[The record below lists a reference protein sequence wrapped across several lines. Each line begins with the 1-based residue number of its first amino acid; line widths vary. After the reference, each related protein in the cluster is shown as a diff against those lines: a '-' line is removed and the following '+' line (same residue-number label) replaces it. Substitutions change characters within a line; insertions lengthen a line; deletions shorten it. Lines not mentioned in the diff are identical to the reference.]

1 MTSSDS
7 LAYSY
12 QGNPLTL
19 REVLGAPNFDGTEV
33 LAGAAGLDRAVSSVN
48 VMENPDITPWVK
60 RGELLITVG
69 YSLLGLGSDVTS
81 LIEALNERDLA
92 GFGVKLGPYITEI
105 DSDALELADRLG
117 FPILALPPAVS
128 FDDLI
133 ADIYGTRDSMLLGGL
148 HRKSDR
154 EQELMSVALGG
165 GGPAEVA
172 GRLAELVQC
181 EVLVLGPGRDVI
193 AHQSGVVG
201 APPSHDPHDGSEFDE
216 AIGAPIVFGS
226 TYVGQLYVFP
236 NEGPAADF
244 FPGLVP
250 TCARIMALAASR
262 EIAVASVDRQFRTE
276 FLEQVLRNRLES
288 TEVDRRCQALE
299 WSLHF
304 PAVVV
309 TLAPVDLGATT
320 HLERVRDMLGWS
332 LRPRGLR
339 APHAI
344 VGGEVV
350 AIVSS
355 ETTPE
360 AVAAEAA
367 AEVISRA
374 VPGMWSA
381 GVSDRIESPEGLERG
396 WDQALVAAKVTRAL
410 KGVGEIGSFRELG
423 VYRLL
428 IEVDPVLLEDFAR
441 EVLGELFNPAEGRAD
456 LRRTLS
462 VLLDT
467 NLNVAQTARELHY
480 HYNSIRYRT
489 VQLEKMLGPF
499 LTDPTRRME
508 LQIALLIC
516 DMVSDG
522 SRDGPARV

>member
-1 MTSSDS
+1 MTSTNS
-7 LAYSY
+7 LVDSY
-12 QGNPLTL
+12 QGDPLTL
-19 REVLGAPNFDGTEV
+19 REVLRAPNFDGTAV

-48 VMENPDITPWVK
+48 VMENPDIIPWVK

-69 YSLLGLGSDVTS
+69 YSLLGRGSDVAS
-81 LIEALNERDLA
+81 LVETLDERGLA

-105 DSDALELADRLG
+105 DREALEVADRLG

-133 ADIYGTRDSMLLGGL
+133 ADIYGTRGSMLLGGL

-154 EQELMSVALGG
+154 EQELMTVALGG

-172 GRLAELVQC
+172 ERLAELVQC

-193 AHQSGVVG
+193 AHLSGVKG
-201 APPSHDPHDGSEFDE
+201 TLPSRDPHDGSQFDE

-226 TYVGQLYVFP
+226 TYVGQVYVFP
-236 NEGPAADF
+236 NEGQAADL

-276 FLEQVLRNRLES
+276 FLEQVLHDRLDR

-299 WSLHF
+299 WSLQF

-309 TLAPVDLGATT
+309 SLAPVDLGATT

-332 LRPRGLR
+332 LRPRGIH

-350 AIVSS
+350 AIVSG
-355 ETTPE
+355 ETAPE
-360 AVAAEAA
+360 AVAVEAA
-367 AEVISRA
+367 AEVISRSA
-374 VPGMWSA
+374 PGLWSA
-381 GVSDRIESPEGLERG
+381 GVSDRIETPEGLARG
-396 WDQALVAAKVTRAL
+396 WDQARIAAKVTRAL
-410 KGVGEIGSFRELG
+410 RGVGEIGRFRELG

-428 IEVDPVLLEDFAR
+428 IEVDPILLEGFAR
-441 EVLGELFNPAEGRAD
+441 EVLGELFDPDERHAD

-499 LTDPTRRME
+499 LTDHTRRLE
-508 LQIALLIC
+508 IQVALLIC

-522 SRDGPARV
+522 RGNAPVGA

>member
-1 MTSSDS
+1 MVVGGEGSGGS
-7 LAYSY
+7 
-12 QGNPLTL
+12 
-19 REVLGAPNFDGTEV
+19 
-33 LAGAAGLDRAVSSVN
+33 GLVGGFV
-48 VMENPDITPWVK
+48 VPD
-60 RGELLITVG
+60 
-69 YSLLGLGSDVTS
+69 
-81 LIEALNERDLA
+81 
-92 GFGVKLGPYITEI
+92 GPYVTEI
-105 DSDALELADRLG
+105 DAEALKRADRLG

-133 ADIYGTRDSMLLGGL
+133 ADIYATRDSMLLGGL

-154 EQELMSVALGG
+154 EQELMTVALGG

-172 GRLAELVQC
+172 ERLAELVQC

-193 AHQSGVVG
+193 AHLSGVEG
-201 APPSHDPHDGSEFDE
+201 TAPSRDPHEGSEFDE

-226 TYVGQLYVFP
+226 TYVGQLHVFP
-236 NEGPAADF
+236 NPGTVADF

-262 EIAVASVDRQFRTE
+262 ETAVASVDRQFRTE
-276 FLEQVLRNRLES
+276 FLELVLRNRLDR

-309 TLAPVDLGATT
+309 SLVPVDLGATT

-344 VGGEVV
+344 VGSEIV
-350 AIVSS
+350 AIVGSDDAVES
-355 ETTPE
+355 APE

-367 AEVISRA
+367 AEVISRSI
-374 VPGMWSA
+374 PGLWSA
-381 GVSDRIESPEGLERG
+381 GVSDRIETPEGLERG
-396 WDQALVAAKVTRAL
+396 WDQARMAAKVTRAL
-410 KGVGEIGSFRELG
+410 KGVGAIGRFRELG

-428 IEVDPVLLEDFAR
+428 IEVDPSLLKDFAR
-441 EVLGELFNPAEGRAD
+441 EVLGELFDPVAERTD
-456 LRRTLS
+456 LKRTLS

-499 LTDPTRRME
+499 LTDPTRRLE
-508 LQIALLIC
+508 LQIALLIG
-516 DMVSDG
+516 DMVTDG
-522 SRDGPARV
+522 SGNALVGA